1 MVSAN
6 IDLLS
11 YFAVRK
17 NISLHINVSEN
28 YNVLADENMI
38 SCFLQNLITNAIKFT
53 KEGGWVKLVTEDDND
68 QIEICI
74 KDNCIGI

>member
-1 MVSAN
+1 M
-6 IDLLS
+6 LS